1 MRNTERGE
9 GNKMISVAVDGP
21 AGAGKSTICRRAAK
35 RLGFVYVDTGALY
48 RAVGLYVLRQG
59 ADPSNAQAVERLL
72 KGLTLDLR
80 FEAGEQQVL
89 LNGENV
95 TGQIRTPEV
104 SMAASGVSAVPA
116 VREFLFETQRRL
128 AHEHNVVMDGRD
140 IGTVVLPDA
149 TVKIFLTAPLKVRAK
164 RRLLELE
171 EKGQSVDF
179 DTVYREMEQRDYND
193 SHRSVAPLKQA
204 DDALLLDN
212 GDLTLDESVERM
224 LAMITEH
231 AAGKE
236 ERV

>member
-1 MRNTERGE
+1 
-9 GNKMISVAVDGP
+9 MISVAVDGP

-72 KGLTLDLR
+72 KGFTLDLR

-128 AHEHNVVMDGRD
+128 AREHNVVMDGRD

-204 DDALLLDN
+204 DDALLLDS